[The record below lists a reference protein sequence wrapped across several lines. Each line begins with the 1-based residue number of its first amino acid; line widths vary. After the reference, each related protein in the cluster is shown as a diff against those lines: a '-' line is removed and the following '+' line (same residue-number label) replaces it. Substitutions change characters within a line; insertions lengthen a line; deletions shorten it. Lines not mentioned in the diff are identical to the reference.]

1 MNKNRRLCV
10 VAAAVALVAAPAFPQ
25 AASTSS
31 GQGYPARP
39 VRVIVPAQAGGGVDI
54 VARAVAQK
62 LAERWGQQVVVDN
75 RIGIA
80 GTETAARA
88 TPDGYT
94 IVLTTAAIAVRQAV
108 YRKLPYDV
116 LRDFQPVTQV
126 VMQSNVLVTTPS
138 LPAASVKELVA
149 LAKARPG
156 QLNYG
161 SGGNATSN
169 HLAGELFRI
178 LAGIDV
184 VHVPY
189 RGVPLAL
196 TDLVAGRVQF
206 SFGSP
211 VSTLPLVKEGK
222 LRLLAV
228 TTARRSPAL
237 PGVPTIAEA
246 GVPGYEFTGWMG
258 VLTPAGV
265 PRGIVTKLYQDIA
278 AAAQLPEVKQRFA
291 ADGADPVGSS
301 PEEFAAYL
309 RAEIARWTKV
319 VKAAGIKAD

>member
-1 MNKNRRLCV
+1 
-10 VAAAVALVAAPAFPQ
+10 
-25 AASTSS
+25 
-31 GQGYPARP
+31 
-39 VRVIVPAQAGGGVDI
+39 
-54 VARAVAQK
+54 
-62 LAERWGQQVVVDN
+62 
-75 RIGIA
+75 
-80 GTETAARA
+80 
-88 TPDGYT
+88 
-94 IVLTTAAIAVRQAV
+94 
-108 YRKLPYDV
+108 
-116 LRDFQPVTQV
+116 
-126 VMQSNVLVTTPS
+126 
-138 LPAASVKELVA
+138 VKELVA
-149 LAKARPG
+149 LAKAKPG

-291 ADGADPVGSS
+291 ADGADPIGSS

-309 RAEIARWTKV
+309 RSEIARWTKV
-319 VKAAGIKAD
+319 VTAAGIRAD

>member
-1 MNKNRRLCV
+1 
-10 VAAAVALVAAPAFPQ
+10 
-25 AASTSS
+25 
-31 GQGYPARP
+31 

-54 VARAVAQK
+54 VARVVAQK
-62 LAERWGQQVVVDN
+62 LAERWRQQVVVDN

-80 GTETAARA
+80 GTETAAHA

-228 TTARRSPAL
+228 TTARRSAAL

-258 VLTPAGV
+258 VLTPSGV

>member
-1 MNKNRRLCV
+1 MAATSASTQ
-10 VAAAVALVAAPAFPQ
+10 AAATGPE
-25 AASTSS
+25 S
-31 GQGYPARP
+31 GYPARP
-39 VRVIVPAQAGGGVDI
+39 VRVVVPSQAGGGVDI

-62 LAERWGQQVVVDN
+62 LSESWGQQAVVDN

-80 GTETAARA
+80 GIESTAHA
-88 TPDGYT
+88 TPDGHT
-94 IVLTTAAIAVRQAV
+94 VLFTTAAIVVRESV
-108 YRKLPYDV
+108 YQKLPYRT
-116 LRDFQPVTQV
+116 LRDFLPVTQV
-126 VMQSNVLVTTPS
+126 VAQSNLLIVTPS
-138 LPAASVKELVA
+138 LPAGSVKELVS
-149 LAKARPG
+149 LAKAKPG

-169 HLAGELFRI
+169 HLAGELFRL

-196 TDLVAGRVQF
+196 TDLIAGRVQF

-246 GVPGYEFTGWMG
+246 GVPGYDFTGWMG

-265 PRGIVTKLYQDIA
+265 ARDIVTKLYQDIA
-278 AAAQLPEVKQRFA
+278 RVVQLPEVKQRFG

-309 RAEIARWTKV
+309 REEIARWTKV
-319 VKAAGIKAD
+319 VRTAGIKAD